1 VQVLCPPDTETP
13 GFETENTTKPEE
25 TKEISKSA
33 KLLMPEEVARQA
45 VKGMEGNKYM
55 IIPGFDGK
63 LTYFI
68 KRHFPTIVDLIM
80 NGAIKKVQK
89 GKYY

>member
-1 VQVLCPPDTETP
+1 
-13 GFETENTTKPEE
+13 
-25 TKEISKSA
+25 
-33 KLLMPEEVARQA
+33 VARQA
-45 VKGMEGNKYM
+45 VKGMEGNRYM

-63 LTYFI
+63 LTYLM